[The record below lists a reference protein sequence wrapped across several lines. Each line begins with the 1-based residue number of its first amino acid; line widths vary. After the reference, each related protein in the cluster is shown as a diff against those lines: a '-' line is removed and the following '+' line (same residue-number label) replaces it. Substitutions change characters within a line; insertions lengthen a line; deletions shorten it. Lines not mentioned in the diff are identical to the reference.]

1 MPKAILTEMLESLQ
15 GLSKHA
21 VLAETL
27 AGLGLLGAGVGI
39 PYAYQRGQQKALE
52 EERLKRLMAF
62 GSGALT
68 GYVAPKLLNKLTEK
82 GFGVTDSGLP
92 DLSQLQDLPGMSD
105 IPELSELSSEY
116 I

>member
-1 MPKAILTEMLESLQ
+1 MPKATLTELLENLQ

-52 EERLKRLMAF
+52 EERIKRLMAF
-62 GSGALT
+62 GSGALS
-68 GYVAPKLLNKLTEK
+68 GYLAPKLLNKLTEK

-92 DLSQLQDLPGMSD
+92 SLSQLQGLPGMND

-116 I
+116 T